1 MNLALISR
9 PKPPLI
15 LLCLL
20 ASAAFAN
27 ALTRP
32 EPDASRRGAGDLFV
46 WRSELY
52 PEDWNPQ
59 TLGNFAT
66 DKIIQDFSYAGYH
79 SGERP
84 LPSPDGPRF
93 DVTASPFN
101 ADNSGTRDAT
111 AAIQSAI
118 NAASAAGG
126 GIVFLPAGTYLL
138 SPPGDAREA
147 LHISTDGVILRGEG
161 PERTFLL
168 NTRTEMR
175 SRVVIRISG
184 DGGRGD
190 FFNRPSARSSITR
203 DLMRPT
209 RTIPVASTERFRP
222 GDFLTIHH
230 EMTDAWIEEHDEP
243 TWLVDR
249 GRPRAP
255 AYLRQVSAVDPATNT
270 LTVDIPIRYFLRLR
284 DNPEVLRLAAPPL
297 REVGIEHLAIGNRE
311 HPGRRWEEDD
321 HRNEGT
327 PAHDVHASFFI
338 AFERVRDGWARN
350 IKSFSPEGNRSG
362 AHFLSNGI
370 LVHQSS
376 RLTLA
381 DVHLA
386 RPQYGGAGG
395 NGYLFRLQH
404 ANDCLLIRCRATFSR
419 HGFLFSHAGTNGVVL
434 HDCIDEQTGRAT
446 GHTGSYRTRGSSS
459 DHHMQFSHSNLIDQT
474 TANDSW
480 FEARYRPHPRSGGV
494 RHGVTAAHSVFWNIT
509 GRGAPNRA
517 VVVTEQ
523 ARYGYVIGTSG
534 TRFRV
539 ELRSERPSA
548 TDPADHVEGVG
559 RGTTLE
565 PQSLYLDQL
574 RRRLGH
580 TDHLP

>member
-1 MNLALISR
+1 MLTRSKHSNYSI
-9 PKPPLI
+9 LI
-15 LLCLL
+15 LLGIF
-20 ASAAFAN
+20 AGAAFTH

-32 EPDASRRGAGDLFV
+32 APDVSGRGPGDLLL

-52 PEDWNPQ
+52 PSDWNPRA
-59 TLGNFAT
+59 LGDFAT

-84 LPSPDGPRF
+84 LPSPEGPRF

-101 ADNSGTRDAT
+101 ADNSGARDAT
-111 AAIQSAI
+111 AAIQAAI
-118 NAASAAGG
+118 DAASAAGG
-126 GIVFLPAGTYLL
+126 GVVFLPAGTYHL
-138 SPPGDAREA
+138 SLSEDAREA
-147 LHISTDGVILRGEG
+147 LHITTDGVILRGEG
-161 PERTFLL
+161 PDRTFLL

-175 SRVVIRISG
+175 SRVVIRIAG

-190 FFNRPSARSSITR
+190 FFNRPSARTAITQ

-209 RTIPVASTERFRP
+209 RVIPVAATDRFRP
-222 GDFLTIHH
+222 GDFVTIHH
-230 EMTDAWIEEHDEP
+230 ELTDAWIEEHDEP
-243 TWLVDR
+243 SWLTDR

-255 AYLRQVSAVDPATNT
+255 AYLRQITAVDHAAKT

-284 DNPEVLRLAAPPL
+284 DNPMVFRLAAPPL

-311 HPGRRWEEDD
+311 HPGRQWGEDD

-327 PAHDVHASFFI
+327 PAHDVHASFFV
-338 AFERVRDGWARN
+338 AFERVRDSWARN
-350 IKSFSPEGNRSG
+350 IHSFSPEGNRSG

-370 LVHQSS
+370 LIHQSS

-386 RPQYGGAGG
+386 RPQYGGGGG

-434 HDCIDEQTGRAT
+434 HDCVDDQTGRAT
-446 GHTGSYRTRGSSS
+446 GHTGSYRTAGSSS
-459 DHHMQFSHSNLIDQT
+459 DHHMQFSHSNLIDQS

-480 FEARYRPHPRSGGV
+480 FEARYRPHPRSAAV

-509 GRGAPNRA
+509 GRGSPAQA

-539 ELRSERPSA
+539 ERPNGRPSA

-559 RGTTLE
+559 RGETLE
-565 PQSLYLDQL
+565 PQSLFLDQL
-574 RRRLGH
+574 ARRLGH
-580 TDHLP
+580 TENLP